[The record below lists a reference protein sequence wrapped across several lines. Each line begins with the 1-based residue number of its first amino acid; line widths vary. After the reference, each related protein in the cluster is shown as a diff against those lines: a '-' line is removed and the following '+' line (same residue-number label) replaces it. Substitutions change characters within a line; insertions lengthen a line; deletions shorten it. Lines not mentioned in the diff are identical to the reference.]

1 MNTNTTNNAKVVA
14 FSKKDQE
21 NIIGNK
27 PRFLRY
33 DSPSASHPDS
43 LHFTALDNDQESLR
57 VTLFYGGNIVIEQ
70 SVDGGNTWNLYS
82 EAANTNEVRLAL
94 RGDDPRQ
101 TRDQH
106 TFEKKVTEIFETR
119 AEVMSAKDLIQ
130 DVLGANEEN
139 SSGVYQKGRKWLNAM
154 VDDGMLETRPG
165 TPVPGQRGR
174 APVDYAGTSE
184 KARAFAAVVAKKREE
199 ENSRRSGL
207 IDALKAFAGCG
218 TVTTAE
224 NLIVLDFTA
233 LEAIVS
239 SLNVNEPAT
248 V

>member
-1 MNTNTTNNAKVVA
+1 MNTNTTPKVVA
-14 FSKKDQE
+14 FTKKDQE

-33 DSPSASHPDS
+33 DSPSQTHPDS

-57 VTLFYGGNIVIEQ
+57 VTLHYGGNILIEQ
-70 SVDGGNTWNLYS
+70 TTDGGNTWNLYS

-101 TRDQH
+101 ARDQE
-106 TFEKKVTEIFETR
+106 TFEKKVTELFETK
-119 AEVMSAKDLIQ
+119 AEAMSAKDLVQ
-130 DVLGANEEN
+130 QVLGADEEN
-139 SSGVYQKGRKWLNAM
+139 SSGIFQKGRKWLTAM
-154 VDDGMLETRPG
+154 VEDGLLETRPG
-165 TPVPGQRGR
+165 TAIPGQRGR
-174 APVDYAGTSE
+174 APLDYAGTSE
-184 KARAFAAVVAKKREE
+184 KAKAFAAVVAKKREE

-207 IDALKAFAGCG
+207 IDALKSFAGQG
-218 TVTTAE
+218 SVTSTD
-224 NLIVLDFTA
+224 NLVVLDFAA